1 MGEQPSRKDTH
12 DVLAAVAAKNGGVES
27 VFQNGVSLH
36 KLAKSVSFGQLKAF
50 LEATK
55 KNQARTFIGTL
66 GGQIVV
72 SVNFNFE
79 TSAESGATDTTGAP
93 GAPGAR
99 VGKKRGRDSVE
110 DAVQAAV
117 DRVKKGVNLE
127 EVDLVIL
134 EHARTALYAMLTSLK
149 GAKRETVVESWG
161 LSYKKDDVVAPVVP
175 TAQRPK
181 LILSLKMTPSVAVP
195 LKRMLELLGPHCNGD
210 GMVSIKESSELAS
223 GFDLPLGDQARVAEE
238 HGQKAMS
245 LFATVF

>member
-1 MGEQPSRKDTH
+1 MGELSRKETH
-12 DVLAAVAAKNGGVES
+12 DVLAAVAAKNGAVES

-36 KLAKSVSFGQLKAF
+36 KLAKSVSFGQLKSF
-50 LEATK
+50 LEVTK
-55 KNQARTFIGTL
+55 KNEARTFIGTL

-79 TSAESGATDTTGAP
+79 TSVEFGPTGAP

-110 DAVQAAV
+110 DAVQAAL

-134 EHARTALYAMLTSLK
+134 EHARTALYAMLTNLK

-161 LSYKKDDVVAPVVP
+161 LSYKKGDVVTPVVP

-210 GMVSIKESSELAS
+210 GMVSTKDSSELAS

-238 HGQKAMS
+238 HGQKALS
-245 LFATVF
+245 LFATVL

>member
-1 MGEQPSRKDTH
+1 MGEQPSRKDIH
-12 DVLAAVAAKNGGVES
+12 DVLAAVAAKNGAVDS

-55 KNQARTFIGTL
+55 KNEARTFIGTL

-79 TSAESGATDTTGAP
+79 TSVESGATGTT